1 VISAAPSLERHR
13 CPDPAALDTTRLV
26 TELVEAFLVR
36 PYSFDAYQA
45 WLDFG
50 G

>member
-1 VISAAPSLERHR
+1 MIYPALSLELHWY
-13 CPDPAALDTTRLV
+13 PDPAALNTPRLV